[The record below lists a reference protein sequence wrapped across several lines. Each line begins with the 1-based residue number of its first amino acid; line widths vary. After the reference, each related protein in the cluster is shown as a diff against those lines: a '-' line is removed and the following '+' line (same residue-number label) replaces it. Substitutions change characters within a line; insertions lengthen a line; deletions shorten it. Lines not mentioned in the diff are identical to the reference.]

1 MYTISVTHDSNLN
14 ESAIETVASVIGD
27 QWAAAVSL

>member
-1 MYTISVTHDSNLN
+1 MYTISVADDSNLN
-14 ESAIETVASVIGD
+14 ESAIEAVASVIGD